1 MSKIAD
7 AVFAKDLKQV
17 RARADSTVDEF
28 SVKEKFTEV
37 VNFHSIRQK
46 HYNIG
51 LTIGTSVWINDYDYP
66 GSSPKAENELHDA
79 IYNSKRA
86 IIEQVFGEFR
96 PILMKLEREIF
107 NGNKSEAL
115 GLVRELEKQMFT
127 VGKNGL

>member
-7 AVFAKDLKQV
+7 AVFAKDLKEV
-17 RARADSTVDEF
+17 RARPDSIVDVF
-28 SVKEKFTEV
+28 SVKENFIEV
-37 VNFHSIRQK
+37 DHFERQK

-51 LTIGTSVWINDYDYP
+51 LTIGTSVWINQYP

-115 GLVRELEKQMFT
+115 GLIRELEKQMFT

>member
-7 AVFAKDLKQV
+7 AVFAKDLKEV
-17 RARADSTVDEF
+17 RARPDSIVDEF
-28 SVKEKFTEV
+28 SVKENFIEV
-37 VNFHSIRQK
+37 VHFERQK

-51 LTIGTSVWINDYDYP
+51 LTIGTSVWVNDYP
-66 GSSPKAENELHDA
+66 GSRSKAENELHEA
-79 IYNSKRA
+79 ICNSKRA